1 MSHTSALE
9 YANSIAQQITE
20 AVNSG
25 YPFGVIDSDTDQYY
39 TDLEDAYAQTDP
51 GEARDSLT
59 DASPSDY
66 LSDVLDI
73 QYIVNSDKS
82 YRAARICIAFGGP
95 TAWINTHTRQ
105 VEAAWWS
112 ETVYADLPASFC
124 DQLDDWL
131 AEYYE
136 CI

>member
-1 MSHTSALE
+1 MSHTSSLE
-9 YANSIAQQITE
+9 YANRIARQITE
-20 AVNSG
+20 AADSG
-25 YPFGVIDSDTDQYY
+25 YPFGVLDTETDNYY
-39 TDLEDAYAQTDP
+39 TDLADAHAQVDP

-59 DASPSDY
+59 DATPADY

-73 QYIVNSDKS
+73 QYLVNSDKS
-82 YRAARICIAFGGP
+82 YRAARVCIALGGP
-95 TAWINTHTRQ
+95 TAWINTHTRR

-124 DQLDDWL
+124 EQLDEWL
-131 AEYYE
+131 EEYYN

>member
-1 MSHTSALE
+1 MSHTSALD
-9 YANSIAQQITE
+9 YAISIAQQITE
-20 AVNSG
+20 RTNAG
-25 YPFGVIDSDTDQYY
+25 YPFGVEHRETGEEYVDMESALSEYPNSPESDFTEASAAFY
-39 TDLEDAYAQTDP
+39 LE
-51 GEARDSLT
+51 S
-59 DASPSDY
+59 
-66 LSDVLDI
+66 VLDI

-82 YRAARICIAFGGP
+82 YRAARVCIAFGGP

>member
-9 YANSIAQQITE
+9 YAQSIAQQITE
-20 AVNSG
+20 AVDSG
-25 YPFGVIDSDTDQYY
+25 YLFGLINEDTGDAADSFEDIPEDDRDNY
-39 TDLEDAYAQTDP
+39 T
-51 GEARDSLT
+51 EAT
-59 DASPSDY
+59 ANDY

-82 YRAARICIAFGGP
+82 YRAASVCIALGGP

-105 VEAAWWS
+105 IEAAWWS
-112 ETVYADLPASFC
+112 ETVYVDLPASFC
-124 DQLDDWL
+124 DQLDECL
-131 AEYYE
+131 EEYYN